1 VDLSLGHWLHADGFQ
16 FEDPGKL
23 VIVGYSAGSRKA
35 PAAFDWVKNL
45 LSTTHTPEAIQAKN
59 VKSSS
64 VCALVWNMMRSRV
77 PDEVLEDFDRFMS
90 EEGLMRMDAKSA
102 MAREGGRGG
111 YTIQIGDTQ
120 FDFDRAELAPPTGVF
135 AENYS
140 RLAFLLPTSHYSN
153 ARSQCHPPRGPAT
166 QIRHFP
172 HNLPEP

>member
-1 VDLSLGHWLHADGFQ
+1 LRTDNFQ
-16 FEDPGKL
+16 FEDTGKL

-45 LSTTHTPEAIQAKN
+45 LATTHTPEAMQAKN

-64 VCALVWNMMRSRV
+64 VCALVWNMMRSRL
-77 PDEVLEDFDRFMS
+77 PDEVLEDFDRFLL

-102 MAREGGRGG
+102 MAREGSRGV
-111 YTIQIGDTQ
+111 YTIQIGETQ
-120 FDFDRAELAPPTGVF
+120 FDFGRAELAPATGVF

-140 RLAFLLPTSHYSN
+140 RLAFLLPIFHYSN
-153 ARSQCHPPRGPAT
+153 ARSQCHPPRGPAA

-172 HNLPEP
+172 YNIPKP